1 VVNIKTSKERKEEKD
16 KKTAEEKAK
25 AEAAH
30 KQRLDDNADGT
41 GLRQKAA
48 TAGLAGEK
56 LSQQV
61 SDMKKTQKESVV
73 NLKGVAGVIGGKKE
87 GNLGINLNNSKTMQA
102 VDAHYE
108 QKRND
113 ERIRKQYEERQE
125 RIANGTATKADQK
138 AMRKEMARAEQARR
152 DGKGFIDQM
161 PKPEAQ
167 RYL

>member
-1 VVNIKTSKERKEEKD
+1 MVNIKTSKERKEEKD

-73 NLKGVAGVIGGKKE
+73 NLKGVAGVFEGKKT
-87 GNLGINLNNSKTMQA
+87 GNLGINLNNWVFCKISHLLFGPSQTILLA
-102 VDAHYE
+102 LP
-108 QKRND
+108 
-113 ERIRKQYEERQE
+113 RQW
-125 RIANGTATKADQK
+125 G
-138 AMRKEMARAEQARR
+138 
-152 DGKGFIDQM
+152 
-161 PKPEAQ
+161 
-167 RYL
+167 